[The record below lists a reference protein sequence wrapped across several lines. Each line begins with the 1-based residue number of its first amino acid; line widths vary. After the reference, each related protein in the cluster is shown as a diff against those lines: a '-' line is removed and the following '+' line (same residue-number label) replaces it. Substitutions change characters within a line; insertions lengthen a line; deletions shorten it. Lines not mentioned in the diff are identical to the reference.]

1 VGQLGGAK
9 DAMKTEAAWR
19 AAMASDTG
27 FHRSNNEDRVY
38 MDEARGVFIVVD
50 GVGGHAAGE
59 KAAEMA
65 VEIIPRELEASDGSM
80 QYRVL
85 RAITLANNEIYQL
98 SQENSELRGMACV
111 LTLAVAHDDKITVGH
126 VGDSRLYLIWNGTVK
141 KLTSD
146 HSPVGEREDHGE
158 LTELEAMVHP
168 RRNEVY
174 RDVGSRFHE
183 SQDEHFIE
191 IRSLPFHPEAAI
203 LLCSDGLSD
212 ALTSLDIGDIVNRY
226 DGDPGKIAQL
236 LVNAANGAGGKD
248 NVSVIFV
255 AGPEFLGSASE
266 PMAEAR
272 ARHAITRMRGG
283 PKLFHGWLRRIALL
297 VIGML
302 LGALAWILIER
313 KITRPVAAGP
323 IETAT
328 RLTHYSV
335 DPANPHGIANALST
349 ARAGDVIEIPP
360 GQYIGPVYLKDGV
373 VLLSRSAG
381 TVFIRSD
388 SAAEADPGIA
398 VVARGINGARLSSVG
413 ILSDHEH
420 PLKLGV
426 AVTNSDVELDEA
438 EISGATD
445 AAIAITGSSKGLFRN
460 NYIHDNPGGGIR
472 IEQNSSPNLTG
483 NRLFEN
489 GLQPG
494 ALKPGIE
501 IHPPAKPQLVHNV
514 ISGNGSDALG
524 PISPEF
530 EADLRRANIFT
541 VMKKSAQN
549 QH

>member
-1 VGQLGGAK
+1 
-9 DAMKTEAAWR
+9 MKTESAWR

-27 FHRSNNEDRVY
+27 FQRSNNEDRVY

-65 VEIIPRELEASDGSM
+65 VEIIPRELEASGGSV
-80 QYRVL
+80 QDRVV
-85 RAITLANNEIYQL
+85 RAITLANNEIYRL
-98 SQENSELRGMACV
+98 SQQNAELRGMACV
-111 LTLAVAHDDKITVGH
+111 LTLAVAHDDRITVGH

-146 HSPVGEREDHGE
+146 HSPVGEREDQGE

-174 RDVGSRFHE
+174 RDVGSRFHDP
-183 SQDEHFIE
+183 QDEHFVE

-212 ALTSLDIGDIVNRY
+212 ALTSLEICDIVNRY
-226 DGDPGKIAQL
+226 NGDPGKTAQL
-236 LVNAANGAGGKD
+236 LVNAANEAGGRD

-255 AGPEFLGSASE
+255 AGPDFLGSASE
-266 PMAEAR
+266 PMTEAR
-272 ARHAITRMRGG
+272 ARHAITRMRSGSN
-283 PKLFHGWLRRIALL
+283 LFHGWLGRIALL
-297 VIGML
+297 VTGML
-302 LGALAWILIER
+302 LGAIVWVLIER
-313 KITRPVAAGP
+313 KISRPVAAGHG
-323 IETAT
+323 EMAT

-335 DPANPHGIANALST
+335 DAANPRGIANALST

-373 VLLSRSAG
+373 VLLSRKTGAA
-381 TVFIRSD
+381 TIRSD
-388 SAAEADPGIA
+388 SAAGEDPGIA
-398 VVARGINGARLSSVG
+398 VIARGINGARLSGVG
-413 ILSDHEH
+413 IVSDDEH

-426 AVTNSDVELDEA
+426 TVTNSDIEIDDV

-445 AAIAITGSSKGLFRN
+445 AAVVITGNSKGFFRN
-460 NYIHDNPGGGIR
+460 NYIHHNPGGGIR
-472 IEQNSSPNLTG
+472 IAQNSSPSLIG
-483 NRLFEN
+483 NRVFGN
-489 GLQPG
+489 GMQPG

-501 IHPPAKPQLVHNV
+501 IQPPAKPELVHNV
-514 ISGNGSDALG
+514 IAENGADALG

-530 EADLRRANIFT
+530 EADLRRANIFP
-541 VMKKSAQN
+541 VVKEARAKSSLKQRR
-549 QH
+549 